1 MMSKKECSNRQ
12 VNMAEKINI
21 QELKYI
27 NMPESRMQWGDQ
39 FSDYNHVYYE
49 APCVQNT
56 WK

>member
-56 WK
+56 